1 MSRLEDEPRLEKE
14 LRDVFKGRLK
24 VNQSL
29 AEFTS
34 FRIGGPAD
42 LLVTVESEDELMR
55 AKSAAHL
62 AGVPTFCLGHGTNLL
77 VSDRGIRGL
86 VIRLGEGFN
95 RIVIDELKVTAGA
108 GVDFGELV
116 EAVVERGLE
125 GLEFGE
131 GIPGTVGGGLVMN
144 AGAFGGEI
152 ARVVT
157 LVHGVTEEGAARALT
172 PDEVNFAYRRT
183 RLPANFVISR
193 VDFQLH
199 HGDRERLRARVLE
212 VRAKRA
218 SRQPRDIPN
227 AGSIFKNPSG
237 NFAGRLLQA
246 VGLKGHRIG
255 GAAFSEQ
262 HANFIVNL
270 GGACADDV
278 QALIELAQAKV
289 RESSGIFL
297 EPEVR
302 LVGDWSL
309 NRLDAR

>member
-1 MSRLEDEPRLEKE
+1 
-14 LRDVFKGRLK
+14 

-42 LLVTVESEDELMR
+42 LFVTVENEAELMR
-55 AKSAAHL
+55 AKAAARR

-86 VIRLGEGFN
+86 VIRLGDGVN
-95 RIVIDELKVTAGA
+95 QISIDDVKVIAGA
-108 GVDFGELV
+108 GVDFGALV
-116 EAVVERGLE
+116 ETVVERGLE

-157 LVHGVTEEGAARALT
+157 LVHGVTEEGEARALT

-183 RLPANFVISR
+183 NLPPHFVISR
-193 VDFQLH
+193 VDFELR
-199 HGDRERLRARVLE
+199 HGDREELRARVME

-218 SRQPRDIPN
+218 ARQPKNVPN
-227 AGSIFKNPSG
+227 AGSIFKNPPG
-237 NFAGRLLQA
+237 NFAGRLLEA
-246 VGLKGHRIG
+246 AGMKGHRIG
-255 GAAFSEQ
+255 GAGFSEQ

-270 GGACADDV
+270 GGARAEDV
-278 QALIELAQAKV
+278 HALIEMARAKV
-289 RESSGIFL
+289 RETSGVVL

-302 LVGDWSL
+302 LVGDW
-309 NRLDAR
+309 